1 MCQLFVKSIFIKYID
16 IKIKINPS
24 VILIAGL
31 QGSGK
36 TTFSGK
42 LAKLV
47 KTKRGKNPML
57 VACDVYRPAAI
68 EQLKII
74 GSQVEVPVYT

>member
-1 MCQLFVKSIFIKYID
+1 MLISVEPGQLFVKIVQEELTELMGGEAQEINIKGD
-16 IKIKINPS
+16 PA

-42 LAKLV
+42 LA
-47 KTKRGKNPML
+47 
-57 VACDVYRPAAI
+57 A
-68 EQLKII
+68 
-74 GSQVEVPVYT
+74 